1 MNYLNAGD
9 SCRLFR
15 EAVNSNIY
23 IDKSML
29 IDNISSRIRTG
40 EKFICITRPRR
51 FGKTINANMLAAFY
65 TKEYDSTELF
75 SRLKIAKCPA
85 CKTHQ
90 NQYKKPF

>member
-9 SCRLFR
+9 SYVFF
-15 EAVNSNIY
+15 EKAQESEIY
-23 IDKSML
+23 VDKSLL
-29 IDNISSRIRTG
+29 IEVVSQKIR
-40 EKFICITRPRR
+40 KNDQYICITRPRR